1 MEDVSEKLNRV
12 RDTVVKSNPTKYKST
27 DIITISDLVLIFTNN
42 DVPCDLVCAV
52 ADILS
57 VCGECH
63 NAWFWGKTCTERR
76 GLLVI
81 TLKSLQK
88 QQQQEHESQK
98 QQQQEHESQKQ
109 KERESQITNG
119 NYIS

>member
-12 RDTVVKSNPTKYKST
+12 RDTVVKSNLTKYKST

-57 VCGECH
+57 INDSKFTTHGSGGKHVLNGACH
-63 NAWFWGKTCTERR
+63 C
-76 GLLVI
+76 
-81 TLKSLQK
+81 
-88 QQQQEHESQK
+88 
-98 QQQQEHESQKQ
+98 
-109 KERESQITNG
+109 
-119 NYIS
+119 